1 MRVELPELQQVPW
14 LNQRGGE
21 ESINN
26 HGFTLSHHLHLG
38 TCDVYQV
45 KASLGGLIRKIKHEY
60 FNYKYFI
67 AVQLLKF
74 E

>member
-1 MRVELPELQQVPW
+1 MQVELPELQQVPW

-21 ESINN
+21 ESSK
-26 HGFTLSHHLHLG
+26 FTLSHHLHLG

-60 FNYKYFI
+60 FNYNYFT